1 MGTDAMEELCAS
13 VLVQTNY
20 QQQQQQQ
27 VQLQKY
33 EIF

>member
-20 QQQQQQQ
+20 QQQQQQ